1 MSKEITTLLGQD
13 SEFEGNLCFEGTLR
27 IDGRFKGEIKSEG
40 TLALGPTADVQGEV
54 HVRTCVIEGNF
65 SGNLTAMESVEIRA
79 PAKVK
84 GTVATP
90 ELQVERGVLLD
101 GKCSMEGFETNGNDP
116 LMKAKKK
123 TKKTDNDKNQKVDNL
138 PSAKD
143 NGG

>member
-13 SEFEGNLCFEGTLR
+13 SEFEGNLSFEGTLR

-54 HVRTCVIEGNF
+54 QVRICVIEGNF

-101 GKCSMEGFETNGNDP
+101 GKCSMEGFETNGADP
-116 LMKAKKK
+116 LIKAKKK
-123 TKKTDNDKNQKVDNL
+123 TKKTDNDKNQKDDSL

-143 NGG
+143 NGS